1 MSQWVK
7 ACAVGE
13 IDLEDVKRFDHG
25 AKTFAV
31 YRSDD
36 DKYFATAGLCT
47 HEAVHLADG
56 LVYDGIIECP
66 MHNGRFDY
74 RTGAAK
80 GAPVCIN
87 IKTFPVKVEA
97 GAVMIDVG

>member
-25 AKTFAV
+25 AKTFAI